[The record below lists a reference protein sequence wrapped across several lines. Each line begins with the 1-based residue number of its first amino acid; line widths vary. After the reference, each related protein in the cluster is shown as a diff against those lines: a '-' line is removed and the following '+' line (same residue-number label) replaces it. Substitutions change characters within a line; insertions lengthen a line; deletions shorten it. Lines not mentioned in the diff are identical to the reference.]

1 MLDTSGLYLLKI
13 SMEYTIIIHISLL
26 RTLMSLKEVKL
37 PKGGKIISFNFFEG
51 NNGHIFQI
59 LINKNT
65 GHLETMSFHK
75 LTGFVK
81 IRIFYFCLSQQLT

>member
-37 PKGGKIISFNFFEG
+37 PKGGKITSFNFFEG
-51 NNGHIFQI
+51 NNCHFFQI

-65 GHLETMSFHK
+65 GHLETMSFQK